1 MSETGLLPAYLIV
14 GTDGVKRD
22 HAVSRMKARLE
33 KSGMVEFNLDE
44 RDMTKDPD
52 IESIIGSLNTFP
64 MGSEFRLVILDG
76 CSKLAKSVSEPL
88 VEYLASPSPTTV
100 CLIIADSLAKN
111 TRLYKA
117 IAKIDK
123 KAVIDCSG
131 TKRWELPRRVQQMAT
146 QHGKSITTAAAEE
159 LVSRS
164 GENTRMLDNDL
175 AKLAQMVE
183 VPQIELADVERWI
196 VRTAEVQPWDFLNA
210 VSARDMRRSLE
221 LFNLLPAKSY
231 VWTYTL
237 LCGRIRELIVAKA
250 LDARGQGR
258 ELAATLKL
266 QSWAGQE
273 SPDLGTS
280 LFDGR
285 ARCRARG
292 RGRCGART
300 EGFGRFS
307 DRAFALDYEHLE
319 KIVMIPAYLTN
330 SFYPFEGERAIVGAC
345 MTSPCLR
352 GVIHFLQGTRKE
364 LQKWQTSS
372 LRRSVSA
379 PMRQLACVTRLS
391 SPSSRR

>member
-76 CSKLAKSVSEPL
+76 CSKLAKAVSEPL
-88 VEYLASPSPTTV
+88 VGYLASPSPTTV

-123 KAVIDCSG
+123 KAIVDCSG

-146 QHGKSITTAAAEE
+146 QRGKSISTAAAEE

-175 AKLAQMVE
+175 AKLAQMVSAG
-183 VPQIELADVERWI
+183 LF
-196 VRTAEVQPWDFLNA
+196 VRP
-210 VSARDMRRSLE
+210 R
-221 LFNLLPAKSY
+221 FNP
-231 VWTYTL
+231 
-237 LCGRIRELIVAKA
+237 
-250 LDARGQGR
+250 
-258 ELAATLKL
+258 
-266 QSWAGQE
+266 
-273 SPDLGTS
+273 GTS
-280 LFDGR
+280 STPSRLAICGVRSSSLSSCPPR
-285 ARCRARG
+285 AT
-292 RGRCGART
+292 CGLTHCCAV
-300 EGFGRFS
+300 
-307 DRAFALDYEHLE
+307 AFA
-319 KIVMIPAYLTN
+319 
-330 SFYPFEGERAIVGAC
+330 S
-345 MTSPCLR
+345 
-352 GVIHFLQGTRKE
+352 
-364 LQKWQTSS
+364 
-372 LRRSVSA
+372 
-379 PMRQLACVTRLS
+379 LS
-391 SPSSRR
+391 SPRRSTRVGRVASWPQRSSSSPGRSRIT

>member
-76 CSKLAKSVSEPL
+76 CSKLAKAVSEPL

-123 KAVIDCSG
+123 KAIVDCSG

-146 QHGKSITTAAAEE
+146 QRGKSISTAAAEE

-175 AKLAQMVE
+175 AKLA
-183 VPQIELADVERWI
+183 RWS
-196 VRTAEVQPWDFLNA
+196 RRRKLSLPMW
-210 VSARDMRRSLE
+210 SAGS
-221 LFNLLPAKSY
+221 
-231 VWTYTL
+231 
-237 LCGRIRELIVAKA
+237 C
-250 LDARGQGR
+250 ARP
-258 ELAATLKL
+258 KF
-266 QSWAGQE
+266 
-273 SPDLGTS
+273 SPGTS
-280 LFDGR
+280 SMPSR
-285 ARCRARG
+285 
-292 RGRCGART
+292 
-300 EGFGRFS
+300 
-307 DRAFALDYEHLE
+307 
-319 KIVMIPAYLTN
+319 PAIC
-330 SFYPFEGERAIVGAC
+330 AA
-345 MTSPCLR
+345 
-352 GVIHFLQGTRKE
+352 
-364 LQKWQTSS
+364 
-372 LRRSVSA
+372 
-379 PMRQLACVTRLS
+379 RLS
-391 SPSSRR
+391 SLGCCPPRAMCGPTRCYAVASAS

>member
-1 MSETGLLPAYLIV
+1 MSEIGLLPAYLIV

-33 KSGMVEFNLDE
+33 KTGMVEFNLDE

-76 CSKLAKSVSEPL
+76 CSKLAKAVSEPL

-146 QHGKSITTAAAEE
+146 QRGKSISTAAAEE

-183 VPQIELADVERWI
+183 APQIELADVERWI
-196 VRTAEVQPWDFLNA
+196 VRPRFNPGTF
-210 VSARDMRRSLE
+210 SMRSRH
-221 LFNLLPAKSY
+221 
-231 VWTYTL
+231 VT
-237 LCGRIRELIVAKA
+237 C
-250 LDARGQGR
+250 DARSSFSIYCPPRATCGLTR
-258 ELAATLKL
+258 CCAA
-266 QSWAGQE
+266 A
-273 SPDLGTS
+273 
-280 LFDGR
+280 
-285 ARCRARG
+285 
-292 RGRCGART
+292 
-300 EGFGRFS
+300 
-307 DRAFALDYEHLE
+307 
-319 KIVMIPAYLTN
+319 
-330 SFYPFEGERAIVGAC
+330 
-345 MTSPCLR
+345 
-352 GVIHFLQGTRKE
+352 
-364 LQKWQTSS
+364 
-372 LRRSVSA
+372 SA
-379 PMRQLACVTRLS
+379 SLS
-391 SPSSRR
+391 SPRRSMRADRVVSWPQRSSSSPGRSRIT

>member
-76 CSKLAKSVSEPL
+76 CSKLAKAVSEPL

-123 KAVIDCSG
+123 KAIVDCSG

-146 QHGKSITTAAAEE
+146 QHGKSISTAAAEE

-164 GENTRMLDNDL
+164 GENTRMLRS
-175 AKLAQMVE
+175 E
-183 VPQIELADVERWI
+183 ERR
-196 VRTAEVQPWDFLNA
+196 VGKE
-210 VSARDMRRSLE
+210 
-221 LFNLLPAKSY
+221 
-231 VWTYTL
+231 
-237 LCGRIRELIVAKA
+237 
-250 LDARGQGR
+250 
-258 ELAATLKL
+258 
-266 QSWAGQE
+266 
-273 SPDLGTS
+273 
-280 LFDGR
+280 
-285 ARCRARG
+285 CR
-292 RGRCGART
+292 
-300 EGFGRFS
+300 
-307 DRAFALDYEHLE
+307 L
-319 KIVMIPAYLTN
+319 
-330 SFYPFEGERAIVGAC
+330 
-345 MTSPCLR
+345 
-352 GVIHFLQGTRKE
+352 
-364 LQKWQTSS
+364 
-372 LRRSVSA
+372 
-379 PMRQLACVTRLS
+379 
-391 SPSSRR
+391 

>member
-1 MSETGLLPAYLIV
+1 MGDVIIALAPLYFMACFYYGYRILLVGATAVLSCLLADWLCSYLLHGRINSRDLSSVVTGLIIPMLMTPAIDLPIVVAASLFAILVCKAPFGGTGHNIFNPAAAGVAFATICWSDQIFSYTQPLTHLPAAIDSTVTFLQGPTATLKLGGIP
-14 GTDGVKRD
+14 
-22 HAVSRMKARLE
+22 RLDLTE
-33 KSGMVEFNLDE
+33 LLLGNF
-44 RDMTKDPD
+44 PGP
-52 IESIIGSLNTFP
+52 IGST
-64 MGSEFRLVILDG
+64 
-76 CSKLAKSVSEPL
+76 
-88 VEYLASPSPTTV
+88 YT
-100 CLIIADSLAKN
+100 LIIAASLAKN

-146 QHGKSITTAAAEE
+146 QHGKSISTAAAEE

-183 VPQIELADVERWI
+183 APQIELADVERWI

-266 QSWAGQE
+266 QSWQVKNH
-273 SPDLGTS
+273 LTW
-280 LFDGR
+280 
-285 ARCRARG
+285 AR
-292 RGRCGART
+292 
-300 EGFGRFS
+300 RFS
-307 DRAFALDYEHLE
+307 MAELVAALEGAVNVELALKGSADSQTALLLW
-319 KIVMIPAYLTN
+319 ITN
-330 SFYPFEGERAIVGAC
+330 I
-345 MTSPCLR
+345 LR
-352 GVIHFLQGTRKE
+352 K
-364 LQKWQTSS
+364 S
-372 LRRSVSA
+372 
-379 PMRQLACVTRLS
+379 
-391 SPSSRR
+391 

>member
-1 MSETGLLPAYLIV
+1 MSEIGLLPAYLIV

-33 KSGMVEFNLDE
+33 KTGMVEFNLDE

-76 CSKLAKSVSEPL
+76 CSKLAKAVSEPL

-146 QHGKSITTAAAEE
+146 QRGKSISTAAAEE

-175 AKLAQMVE
+175 AKLA
-183 VPQIELADVERWI
+183 RWSRRPRLSLPTLSAGLY
-196 VRTAEVQPWDFLNA
+196 VRPRFNPGTF
-210 VSARDMRRSLE
+210 SMRSRH
-221 LFNLLPAKSY
+221 
-231 VWTYTL
+231 VT
-237 LCGRIRELIVAKA
+237 C
-250 LDARGQGR
+250 DARSSFSIYCPPRATCGLTR
-258 ELAATLKL
+258 CCAA
-266 QSWAGQE
+266 A
-273 SPDLGTS
+273 
-280 LFDGR
+280 
-285 ARCRARG
+285 
-292 RGRCGART
+292 
-300 EGFGRFS
+300 
-307 DRAFALDYEHLE
+307 
-319 KIVMIPAYLTN
+319 
-330 SFYPFEGERAIVGAC
+330 
-345 MTSPCLR
+345 
-352 GVIHFLQGTRKE
+352 
-364 LQKWQTSS
+364 
-372 LRRSVSA
+372 SA
-379 PMRQLACVTRLS
+379 SLS
-391 SPSSRR
+391 SPRRSMRADRS

>member
-76 CSKLAKSVSEPL
+76 CSKLAKAVSEPL
-88 VEYLASPSPTTV
+88 VGYLASPSPTTV

-123 KAVIDCSG
+123 KAIVDCSG

-146 QHGKSITTAAAEE
+146 QRGKSISTAAAEE

-183 VPQIELADVERWI
+183 SPQIELADVERWI

-221 LFNLLPAKSY
+221 LFKLLPSKSY

-258 ELAATLKL
+258 ELAATFKL

-273 SPDLGTS
+273 SPDLGAS
-280 LFDGR
+280 FFDDR
-285 ARCRARG
+285 ARRSARG
-292 RGRCGART
+292 CR
-300 EGFGRFS
+300 
-307 DRAFALDYEHLE
+307 
-319 KIVMIPAYLTN
+319 
-330 SFYPFEGERAIVGAC
+330 
-345 MTSPCLR
+345 
-352 GVIHFLQGTRKE
+352 
-364 LQKWQTSS
+364 
-372 LRRSVSA
+372 
-379 PMRQLACVTRLS
+379 
-391 SPSSRR
+391 

>member
-1 MSETGLLPAYLIV
+1 MSEIGLLPAYLIV

-76 CSKLAKSVSEPL
+76 CSKLAKAVSEPL

-131 TKRWELPRRVQQMAT
+131 TKRWELPRRVQQMAM
-146 QHGKSITTAAAEE
+146 QHGKSISTAAAEE

-175 AKLAQMVE
+175 AKLA
-183 VPQIELADVERWI
+183 RWSRRPRLSLPTLSAGLY
-196 VRTAEVQPWDFLNA
+196 VRPRFNLGTFSMRSRPVTCDARSSSSICCPPRATCGLTHCCAA
-210 VSARDMRRSLE
+210 VSAS
-221 LFNLLPAKSY
+221 
-231 VWTYTL
+231 
-237 LCGRIRELIVAKA
+237 
-250 LDARGQGR
+250 
-258 ELAATLKL
+258 
-266 QSWAGQE
+266 
-273 SPDLGTS
+273 
-280 LFDGR
+280 
-285 ARCRARG
+285 
-292 RGRCGART
+292 
-300 EGFGRFS
+300 
-307 DRAFALDYEHLE
+307 
-319 KIVMIPAYLTN
+319 
-330 SFYPFEGERAIVGAC
+330 
-345 MTSPCLR
+345 
-352 GVIHFLQGTRKE
+352 
-364 LQKWQTSS
+364 
-372 LRRSVSA
+372 
-379 PMRQLACVTRLS
+379 LS
-391 SPSSRR
+391 SPSARCAWTGS

>member
-1 MSETGLLPAYLIV
+1 M
-14 GTDGVKRD
+14 
-22 HAVSRMKARLE
+22 
-33 KSGMVEFNLDE
+33 
-44 RDMTKDPD
+44 
-52 IESIIGSLNTFP
+52 
-64 MGSEFRLVILDG
+64 VILDG
-76 CSKLAKSVSEPL
+76 CSKLAKAVSEPL

-146 QHGKSITTAAAEE
+146 QHGKSISTAAAEE

-183 VPQIELADVERWI
+183 APQIELSDVERWI

-250 LDARGQGR
+250 LDARGQG
-258 ELAATLKL
+258 
-266 QSWAGQE
+266 
-273 SPDLGTS
+273 PDLGTS

>member
-1 MSETGLLPAYLIV
+1 MPETGLLPAYLIV

-76 CSKLAKSVSEPL
+76 CSKLAKAVSEPL

-146 QHGKSITTAAAEE
+146 QHGKSISAAAAEE

-183 VPQIELADVERWI
+183 APQIELADVERWI
-196 VRTAEVQPWDFLNA
+196 VRTAEVQPWIFSTRYRL
-210 VSARDMRRSLE
+210 VI
-221 LFNLLPAKSY
+221 Y
-231 VWTYTL
+231 
-237 LCGRIRELIVAKA
+237 
-250 LDARGQGR
+250 
-258 ELAATLKL
+258 AA
-266 QSWAGQE
+266 
-273 SPDLGTS
+273 
-280 LFDGR
+280 
-285 ARCRARG
+285 
-292 RGRCGART
+292 
-300 EGFGRFS
+300 
-307 DRAFALDYEHLE
+307 
-319 KIVMIPAYLTN
+319 
-330 SFYPFEGERAIVGAC
+330 
-345 MTSPCLR
+345 
-352 GVIHFLQGTRKE
+352 
-364 LQKWQTSS
+364 
-372 LRRSVSA
+372 
-379 PMRQLACVTRLS
+379 RLS
-391 SPSSRR
+391 SSIYCPSRVTCGPTHCCAAASVS

>member
-76 CSKLAKSVSEPL
+76 CSKLAKAVSEPL
-88 VEYLASPSPTTV
+88 VGYLASPSPTTV

-123 KAVIDCSG
+123 KAIVDCSG

-146 QHGKSITTAAAEE
+146 QRGKSISTAAAEE

-175 AKLAQMVE
+175 AKLAQMV
-183 VPQIELADVERWI
+183 
-196 VRTAEVQPWDFLNA
+196 
-210 VSARDMRRSLE
+210 
-221 LFNLLPAKSY
+221 
-231 VWTYTL
+231 
-237 LCGRIRELIVAKA
+237 
-250 LDARGQGR
+250 
-258 ELAATLKL
+258 
-266 QSWAGQE
+266 
-273 SPDLGTS
+273 
-280 LFDGR
+280 
-285 ARCRARG
+285 
-292 RGRCGART
+292 
-300 EGFGRFS
+300 
-307 DRAFALDYEHLE
+307 
-319 KIVMIPAYLTN
+319 
-330 SFYPFEGERAIVGAC
+330 
-345 MTSPCLR
+345 
-352 GVIHFLQGTRKE
+352 
-364 LQKWQTSS
+364 
-372 LRRSVSA
+372 
-379 PMRQLACVTRLS
+379 
-391 SPSSRR
+391 

>member
-22 HAVSRMKARLE
+22 HAVSRMKARQE

-76 CSKLAKSVSEPL
+76 CSKLAKAVSEPL
-88 VEYLASPSPTTV
+88 VGYLASPSPTTV

-123 KAVIDCSG
+123 KAIVDCSG

-146 QHGKSITTAAAEE
+146 QRGKSISTAAAEE

-175 AKLAQMVE
+175 TKLAQMVE
-183 VPQIELADVERWI
+183 SPQIELADVERWI

-221 LFNLLPAKSY
+221 LFKLLPPRA
-231 VWTYTL
+231 T
-237 LCGRIRELIVAKA
+237 CGLTHCCAVAFA
-250 LDARGQGR
+250 SLSSPSARRAWAGSRAGR
-258 ELAATLKL
+258 NAQAPVL
-266 QSWAGQE
+266 AGQE
-273 SPDLGTS
+273 SPYLGAS
-280 LFDGR
+280 FFDDR
-285 ARCRARG
+285 AHRSARG
-292 RGRCGART
+292 CR
-300 EGFGRFS
+300 
-307 DRAFALDYEHLE
+307 
-319 KIVMIPAYLTN
+319 
-330 SFYPFEGERAIVGAC
+330 
-345 MTSPCLR
+345 
-352 GVIHFLQGTRKE
+352 
-364 LQKWQTSS
+364 
-372 LRRSVSA
+372 
-379 PMRQLACVTRLS
+379 
-391 SPSSRR
+391 